1 MNSHPN
7 LSKEELKALINKG
20 EEIVLSFVV
29 KKKSLNKII
38 HKIRQIILLISN
50 KSIYNINDSV
60 VERTLKFDNI
70 IGVTI
75 SNSSDEFI
83 VHAINDEYDC
93 LYISPERKKII
104 AALQN
109 AFKAEKGKDLLFCKK
124 DSKDLDKFVVK
135 KRERHKKPLYYKI
148 KDSER
153 IPIADY
159 VDTESS
165 ISPNTS
171 SKEEETNNQNNSI
184 PQPPP
189 FPPSKPPQ
197 IQSPQI
203 VDPKVSIDIYSEI
216 FELYSKTKVTQEFI
230 NENDLPLELKIYIY
244 KNKNIIFDS
253 FTAKIGD
260 SIEVKSKIIKKEKA
274 EIKYSDSIASGNA
287 AIFVNED
294 PDNNRLIINMGNI
307 PPKEKVVFT
316 TKFLSFINSSNQFE
330 FELFRNFPIFIGKQS
345 IYQNIDLKGKI
356 KIISKNK
363 ISNIQK
369 EILMNNLEIKEE
381 KFQNDKKMN
390 IYLILYEIKNLPKFS
405 FQNLEYIPSSK
416 IYFNIDLNYPIIYSQ
431 DSLIN
436 SNEKFY
442 SLRYK
447 YNSKKDEEQLENNPG
462 LFIFLIDQSGSMS
475 GTPINIASK
484 ALKLFLQSL
493 PSGSYYQI
501 IGFGSK
507 YKLYDEETP
516 IEYKKENII
525 KTLKIIENLKADLGG
540 TDIYSPL
547 KYVYDSYKI
556 HDKINLPRY
565 IFLLTDGE
573 VCDKNSVLNIIEEN
587 NSNYNVYSIGIGNY
601 FDEDLIKNAGI
612 IGKGN
617 YNFCRELTNL
627 NSIIVSEINR
637 AVSNY
642 IMNINIETSL
652 DKKNIIKN
660 NKIKS
665 VIRENEIINLN
676 YIINNKNHV
685 DNINVKIDY
694 IESDKKPMKKEYKI
708 PSEYLEK
715 GEELSKLIINDYL
728 LNNLELSIEEKI
740 KLALKYQ
747 IFTEYTSLF
756 AEINLTKKI
765 SENMKLK
772 IIGDKENNIVNINRE
787 IEGER
792 KVYSS
797 NINNKN
803 FLQNALS
810 TAICCRRACLYKH
823 HEDDDDDEDDWD
835 DDWGYSNSNSKS
847 EKKEEKQIEKKEEK
861 QIEKKE
867 EKQIEKK
874 EDIQIEKKQIE
885 KKEDIQIEKKEDIQT
900 EKKEEKQIE
909 KKEDIQIEKVEL
921 TGKENVMKMIDTQD
935 FIDGHWEENPYT
947 KIIKEKYKNEYD
959 LLKNKKIDDK
969 VAITILVIL
978 YIYKEHKELMSE
990 LLMII
995 KKAKIYIQKEA
1006 NNSYENI
1013 IKEIIFD

>member
-1 MNSHPN
+1 MNSHLN
-7 LSKEELKALINKG
+7 LSNEELKALINKD
-20 EEIVLSFVV
+20 EEIVLSITV
-29 KKKSLNKII
+29 KKKSLNKIF
-38 HKIRQIILLISN
+38 HKIKQIILLISN
-50 KSIYNINDSV
+50 KSIYNINDTII
-60 VERTLKFDNI
+60 ERTLKFDNI
-70 IGVTI
+70 MGVTI

-93 LYISPERKKII
+93 LYISPEKKEII
-104 AALQN
+104 TALQN
-109 AFKAEKGKDLLFCKK
+109 AFKTEKGKDLLFCKK
-124 DSKDLDKFVVK
+124 DSKDLDKYVVK
-135 KRERHKKPLYYKI
+135 KRERNKNPLLSKI
-148 KDSER
+148 KNSEL
-153 IPIADY
+153 IPITDY
-159 VDTESS
+159 LDTSFSLHNSSES
-165 ISPNTS
+165 N
-171 SKEEETNNQNNSI
+171 E
-184 PQPPP
+184 
-189 FPPSKPPQ
+189 
-197 IQSPQI
+197 
-203 VDPKVSIDIYSEI
+203 PKVSIDIYSEI
-216 FELYSKTKVTQEFI
+216 FEIYSKTNVTQEFI
-230 NENDLPLELKIYIY
+230 NENELPLELKIYIY

-294 PDNNRLIINMGNI
+294 PNEKRLIINMGNI

-316 TKFLSFINSSNQFE
+316 TKFFSFINSSNQYE
-330 FELFRNFPIFIGKQS
+330 FEIFRNFPIFIGKQS

-369 EILMNNLEIKEE
+369 EILLSNLEITEE
-381 KFQNDKKMN
+381 KYQNDEKIN
-390 IYLILYEIKNLPKFS
+390 IYLILYEIKSLPKFS

-436 SNEKFY
+436 TNEKFY
-442 SLRYK
+442 CLRYQ
-447 YNSKKDEEQLENNPG
+447 YNSVKDEQKLENNPG

-501 IGFGSK
+501 IGFGSE
-507 YKLYDEETP
+507 YRLYDEKTP

-525 KTLKIIENLKADLGG
+525 KTLKIVENLCGDLGG

-556 HDKINLPRY
+556 HDKINLPRN
-565 IFLLTDGE
+565 IFLLTDGQ
-573 VCDKNSVLNIIEEN
+573 VYDKNNVLKIIEEN
-587 NSNYNVYSIGIGNY
+587 NSNYNIYSIGIGNY

-642 IMNINIETSL
+642 IMDINIETSL
-652 DKKNIIKN
+652 DNKNIIKN
-660 NKIKS
+660 NKIKN
-665 VIRENEIINLN
+665 VIRDNEIINLN
-676 YIINNKNHV
+676 YIINNNNHD
-685 DNINVKIDY
+685 DNINVKIEY
-694 IESDKKPMKKEYKI
+694 IEGDKKPFRKEYKI
-708 PSEYLEK
+708 ACENLEK
-715 GEELSKLIINDYL
+715 GEELSKLIINNYL
-728 LNNLELSIEEKI
+728 LNNLELSIDEKI

-756 AEINLTKKI
+756 AEINLTEKI
-765 SENMKLK
+765 SEDMKLK
-772 IIGDKENNIVNINRE
+772 IIGDKKNNIININRE
-787 IEGER
+787 IEGVR
-792 KVYSS
+792 KVYLS
-797 NINNKN
+797 NTNSNGIN

-810 TAICCRRACLYKH
+810 TAIRYRKRNFHLLD
-823 HEDDDDDEDDWD
+823 EDDDDEDDWD
-835 DDWGYSNSNSKS
+835 DDWGDSNDNSKDVKKKEKQIEKKEEIQN
-847 EKKEEKQIEKKEEK
+847 EKKEEKQIEKKEETQNEK
-861 QIEKKE
+861 KEENQIEKKEETQNEKKE
-867 EKQIEKK
+867 EKQIEKV
-874 EDIQIEKKQIE
+874 D
-885 KKEDIQIEKKEDIQT
+885 
-900 EKKEEKQIE
+900 
-909 KKEDIQIEKVEL
+909 L
-921 TGKENVMKMIDTQD
+921 TGKENIMKMIDTQD
-935 FIDGHWEENPYT
+935 FIDGNWKENPYT
-947 KIIKEKYKNEYD
+947 KIIKEKYKNEYN
-959 LLKNKKIDDK
+959 LLKDKKIDDK

-978 YIYKEHKELMSE
+978 YIYKEHKELLNE

-995 KKAKIYIQKEA
+995 KKAKIYIQKES

-1013 IKEIIFD
+1013 IKEININ